1 MSLWLR
7 VRGAPIIGVTM
18 ILTLAAL
25 ALPFSA
31 ATANPSPVGPAVAV
45 ACYLALAVPIAVG
58 WGCGRGD
65 ARLEGVGI
73 RPVRWLDLALALLA
87 VGLTAGGA
95 YLLQQAEIAP
105 VGKMAARDL
114 LVFLG
119 LLLLAYPFV
128 GWRVAAVIPAV
139 YLLAVAVAGRGE
151 DIYHPAAWAWIAA
164 DAGDWRSWLLTAV
177 VLCAGLLAYALR
189 PRRAAVAE
197 TSEA

>member
-7 VRGAPIIGVTM
+7 VRGAPIIGLTM
-18 ILTLAAL
+18 LLTLVGL

-31 ATANPSPVGPAVAV
+31 ATSNPSPVGPAVAV

-65 ARLEGVGI
+65 PGLEGVGI
-73 RPVRWLDLALALLA
+73 RPVRWLDLALAVLA
-87 VGLTAGGA
+87 VGLTAVGA

-105 VGKMAARDL
+105 VGKIAARDL

-119 LLLLAYPFV
+119 LLLLAHPFV

-151 DIYHPAAWAWIAA
+151 DIFHPAAWAWIAA
-164 DAGDWRSWLLTAV
+164 DAADRTSWLLTAG
-177 VLCAGLLAYALR
+177 VLCLGLLAYALLG
-189 PRRAAVAE
+189 RRSTAVE
-197 TSEA
+197 GSEA